1 MHSSHRR
8 SHPNPDPNPK
18 PNKPDPNPILTKF
31 GLKLVDCRSRQ
42 YASNVVSKNG
52 KGGVDGECDDVDE

>member
-1 MHSSHRR
+1 M
-8 SHPNPDPNPK
+8 PNPDPN
-18 PNKPDPNPILTKF
+18 PNPILTKF